1 MIIPT
6 RSPVW
11 INKQP
16 LFITFGAP
24 NRATLLSSTR
34 DLCCR
39 RYFDD
44 ASFCLNQVLLVLLVE
59 EFQLVGRRRMSVRA
73 QGSSISSKG
82 LVPPLWLSSVSD
94 P

>member
-1 MIIPT
+1 VDKQTTFVHNIW
-6 RSPVW
+6 RS
-11 INKQP
+11 
-16 LFITFGAP
+16 P

-59 EFQLVGRRRMSVRA
+59 EFQLVGRRRMPVRA